1 MARNIAPQDISWFL
15 DLYKRGLIDLKP
27 PYQRHSVWTPKERR
41 YFLDTIFN
49 GYPCPPL
56 FLYKTLSDEGVATY
70 HVVDGKQRLE
80 TIINFTEN
88 KISIAADMADVDLAG
103 KKWKT
108 IGLEQRRKFW
118 NYQLAVEML
127 DSVDNAFVKEIFDRY
142 NRTSKNLERQE
153 LRHAKYDGW
162 LVTIAEEESKK
173 SEWKNLGIVTTA
185 TARRMKDV
193 QFISE
198 LMLALLKGGISG
210 FDQEELDEY
219 YAKFDS
225 PNETDPNFS
234 EEDFLNR
241 FEEVKN
247 WIVAVDAEN
256 SSVSTLAKTY
266 TNFYSLWCL
275 ALYFDTLPDPIDFA
289 PRYKEFMEKVA
300 AIIKADDPDH
310 FLVDHDAQTYRNQF
324 NYAQNARGA
333 NTEAPQRLARHKA
346 LVSFTTGIE
355 LPDED
360 QQQS

>member
-1 MARNIAPQDISWFL
+1 MARNIAPQDIIWFL
-15 DLYKRGLIDLKP
+15 DLHTRGRLDLTP

-56 FLYKTLSDEGVATY
+56 FLYKTLSDEGVVTY

-88 KISIAADMADVDLAG
+88 KISLAAEMADEDLAS

-108 IGLEQRRKFW
+108 ITTDQRRRFW

-162 LVTIAEEESKK
+162 FVTTAEEESKK
-173 SEWKNLGIVTTA
+173 AEWKGLGIVTTA

-198 LMLALLKGGISG
+198 LMLALLKSAISG
-210 FDQEELDEY
+210 FDQDELDEY
-219 YAKFDS
+219 YAKYDS
-225 PNETDPNFS
+225 PSEADPNFV
-234 EEDFLNR
+234 EDEFIER
-241 FEEVKN
+241 FEEVKS
-247 WIVAVDAEN
+247 WILAVEAQN
-256 SSVSTLAKTY
+256 KVVSTLAKTS
-266 TNFYSLWCL
+266 TNFYSLWCF
-275 ALYFDTLPDPIDFA
+275 ALFNENLPDPTDFA
-289 PRYKEFMEKVA
+289 PRYQVFMENVA
-300 AIIKADDPDH
+300 AILKAEDPEQ
-310 FLVDHDAQTYRNQF
+310 FLAGQDPQLYRHQF

-333 NTEAPQRLARHKA
+333 NTELPQRAARHKA
-346 LVSFTTGIE
+346 LVAFITGVE

-360 QQQS
+360 QQ